1 MLAREAGATRY
12 ASRAHGPAISYLFD
26 AFAAPQ
32 HDHAQKNQRNDR
44 A

>member
-1 MLAREAGATRY
+1 MGRAR
-12 ASRAHGPAISYLFD
+12 GPAISYLFD

-32 HDHAQKNQRNDR
+32 YDHAQKNERNDG